1 MVSRDRFAP
10 HLGRVVQAA
19 AVGDVVAEDGE
30 VGRVQGPVLGGGGVG
45 EFEAVVPVVEPDV
58 EGEGLVEVAEERE
71 GGRQAGVRG

>member
-1 MVSRDRFAP
+1 MMSRNGFAP
-10 HLGRVVQAA
+10 HVRRVVQAA

-30 VGRVQGPVLGGGGVG
+30 VGRVQGPVFGGGGVG

-58 EGEGLVEVAEERE
+58 EGEGLVEVAEERG